1 MYLFIF
7 EELKEKNIKLIL
19 VESDTFNELIHYK
32 EIKLGLHRNFLKNFV
47 YALHNIMKIIY
58 SIIS

>member
-19 VESDTFNELIHYK
+19 VESDTFNELIHYIN
-32 EIKLGLHRNFLKNFV
+32 ENKLGLLIIEIFQ
-47 YALHNIMKIIY
+47 NIFI
-58 SIIS
+58 